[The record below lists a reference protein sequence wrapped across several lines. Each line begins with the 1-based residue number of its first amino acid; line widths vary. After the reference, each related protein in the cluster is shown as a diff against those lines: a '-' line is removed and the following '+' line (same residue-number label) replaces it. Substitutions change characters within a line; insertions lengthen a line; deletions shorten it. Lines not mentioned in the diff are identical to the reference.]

1 MDFITMEAAVARAAG
16 LHPLLPGN
24 IRPVQSGP
32 LNRAAA
38 PHGEANQVKSVL
50 F

>member
-1 MDFITMEAAVARAAG
+1 MDLITMEAAMARTAG

-32 LNRAAA
+32 VHRAAA
-38 PHGEANQVKSVL
+38 PHGETNQVKSVL

>member
-1 MDFITMEAAVARAAG
+1 MDLITMEAAVARAAG

-32 LNRAAA
+32 VNRAAA